1 MKNELMTERDA
12 QSIYDNIVSPYYEA
26 ISEEKLSQKSKDT
39 VLQIYKSLANPDI
52 SDIFQEIYNHNYN
65 VACDGLMAEID
76 VNPDFQ
82 YLKHLRDFGNRRKF
96 DEEIARTA
104 QVITDS
110 IDIYDMYY
118 YVLDIIIDG
127 KNSMQMFSEYDVMVE
142 SFPSIEEKYGKG
154 NVCIAC
160 DCQNTLLRAF
170 FKEMLDDFGE
180 YIDEKYLDKLK
191 PKIFGQNLV
200 QNVRMLT

>member
-1 MKNELMTERDA
+1 MKNELMTEQDA

-26 ISEEKLSQKSKDT
+26 ISEEKLSKKSKDT
-39 VLQIYKSLANPDI
+39 VLQIYKSLANPDM

-118 YVLDIIIDG
+118 YVLRYRYQ
-127 KNSMQMFSEYDVMVE
+127 KLSYLHHQMLADKEY
-142 SFPSIEEKYGKG
+142 FLLP
-154 NVCIAC
+154 N
-160 DCQNTLLRAF
+160 CQL
-170 FKEMLDDFGE
+170 
-180 YIDEKYLDKLK
+180 
-191 PKIFGQNLV
+191 
-200 QNVRMLT
+200 